1 MAILTGVRQYLIVVL
16 TYISLV
22 ISDIKQLFTFFFFGP
37 SVCLLWRNVYLS
49 LKLFLFAVTLLTS
62 SPGNLSTPTSSPGS
76 LSASFTL
83 ASIHQVLTRPRAFT
97 LLLALLEPP
106 SSRYPHSSF
115 IFFRSFNCHLQS
127 EAFLGYLL
135 HNWVLRFSALSPKIT
150 FKNNSFIEL

>member
-16 TYISLV
+16 TYISLI
-22 ISDIKQLFTFFFFGP
+22 ISDIKQLFTFFFL
-37 SVCLLWRNVYLS
+37 SICMSSLEKCLF
-49 LKLFLFAVTLLTS
+49 KPETFIFALTLLTS
-62 SPGNLSTPTSSPGS
+62 SPVNLSTPTSSPGS
-76 LSASFTL
+76 LS
-83 ASIHQVLTRPRAFT
+83 
-97 LLLALLEPP
+97 LLHSLWLPYTKSSPAPGPLHLHLALLEPP

-135 HNWVLRFSALSPKIT
+135 HNWVLGFSALSPKIT